1 MVPHT
6 ERVVRRKESSDVD
19 VSSHSSREE
28 DNCQEW
34 KARTSFLEK
43 ENLRLKNKV
52 SELIE
57 KVKAL
62 MEEQEEERKDVI
74 R

>member
-6 ERVVRRKESSDVD
+6 ERVVRHKESSDVD
-19 VSSHSSREE
+19 VSSHSSSEE
-28 DNCQEW
+28 DNCQDW
-34 KARTSFLEK
+34 KDCASFLEK

-52 SELIE
+52 SELKE
-57 KVKAL
+57 KVETL
-62 MEEQEEERKDVI
+62 MEEQEEEWKDVI